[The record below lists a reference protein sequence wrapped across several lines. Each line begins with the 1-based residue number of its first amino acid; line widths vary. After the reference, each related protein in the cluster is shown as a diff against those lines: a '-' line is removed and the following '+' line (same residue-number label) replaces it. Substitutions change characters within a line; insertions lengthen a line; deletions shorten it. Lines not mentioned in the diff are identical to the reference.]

1 MEQYMIVKEMKSDI
15 RLFGKITF
23 VDVSILLAFF
33 VVGYS
38 TQTMVAPPL
47 RVIYMI
53 FNVIV
58 GLFCCCNS
66 PTNKGKKMI
75 ISLVYSLIRKREV
88 YHSFQE
94 PKQFMIKSSKE
105 TQKIFDSLYEDIS
118 YIDSIQRE
126 SEESENV

>member
-1 MEQYMIVKEMKSDI
+1 MIVKEMKSDI

-23 VDVSILLAFF
+23 IDILILFAFIT
-33 VVGYS
+33 VGYS
-38 TQTMVAPPL
+38 TQAMVAPPL
-47 RVIYMI
+47 RIVYMI

-58 GLFCCCNS
+58 GLFCCYNS

-75 ISLVYSLIRKREV
+75 ISLLYSLIRKRDI

-105 TQKIFDSLYEDIS
+105 TQKIFDNLYEDIS
-118 YIDSIQRE
+118 YIDSIQKE
-126 SEESENV
+126 SEEAENV

>member
-1 MEQYMIVKEMKSDI
+1 MIVKEMKSDI

-23 VDVSILLAFF
+23 IDILILFAFIT
-33 VVGYS
+33 VGYS
-38 TQTMVAPPL
+38 TQAMVAPPL
-47 RVIYMI
+47 RIVYMI

-58 GLFCCCNS
+58 GLFCCYNS

-75 ISLVYSLIRKREV
+75 ISLLYSLIRKRDV

-105 TQKIFDSLYEDIS
+105 TQKIFDNLYEDIS
-118 YIDSIQRE
+118 YIDSIQKE
-126 SEESENV
+126 SEEAENV